1 MSKRVQGGVRSMK
14 GFCICGIS
22 LSFAWAL
29 ALNSATVAAPD
40 ISGTYWATGYS
51 PTIQVLGGGGPPLNA
66 AGKTAYEKIQAGLKD
81 GSIVDKAR
89 RVCVPD
95 GVPRV
100 LATPYPFEIFQ
111 VPAGPVTFLY
121 EMNHQVRVIVMD
133 KLLPPRQTLLVDPK
147 STVHP
152 AGPCT

>member
-1 MSKRVQGGVRSMK
+1 MK
-14 GFCICGIS
+14 VFCVCGTG
-22 LSFAWAL
+22 LSFAM

-40 ISGTYWATGYS
+40 IIGTYWATSYS
-51 PTIQVLGGGGPPLNA
+51 PTIQVLGGGDPPLNA
-66 AGKTAYEKIQAGLKD
+66 AGKAAYEMTRAGLKD

-111 VPAGPVTFLY
+111 VPVGQMTFLY
-121 EMNHQVRVIVMD
+121 EMNPPVRVLVMD
-133 KLLPPRQTLLVDPK
+133 RPLPSRQ
-147 STVHP
+147 
-152 AGPCT
+152 A